1 MVMIVLSLQLLMQSV
16 PITTNILSLNP
27 AHVEVYS
34 IQHFVINVSVTC
46 GRCVAFSGYPGFLHK

>member
-1 MVMIVLSLQLLMQSV
+1 MVMIVLGLQLLMQSV

-34 IQHFVINVSVTC
+34 VQHFVINLSVTC
-46 GRCVAFSGYPGFLHK
+46 GKCVVFSGYSGFLHK